1 MRTGREVVVILHDI
15 EVVGSLL
22 AWRARDSNTLW
33 HLTAVIV
40 HGQGVV
46 VGVYEQVVWPQCVKT
61 RCQGRRVGDTGC
73 LSAGGGE
80 VNVWVV
86 TRNAVQRYK
95 SHGHRDAQR
104 SGPSIPCLRV
114 GAPCTVTMCDPVA
127 PGPVRARCC
136 ARYDDELSTICF

>member
-1 MRTGREVVVILHDI
+1 VRTGREVCVILHDI

-61 RCQGRRVGDTGC
+61 RCEGRRVGDTGC

-95 SHGHRDAQR
+95 SHGHRDSRGTQC
-104 SGPSIPCLRV
+104 SVTSHTGTGTHN
-114 GAPCTVTMCDPVA
+114 GAGHLLDGGGARGCPLPVKNQ
-127 PGPVRARCC
+127 GW
-136 ARYDDELSTICF
+136 D

>member
-1 MRTGREVVVILHDI
+1 MCVILHDI

-46 VGVYEQVVWPQCVKT
+46 VASGVYDSEQVVWPQCVKT
-61 RCQGRRVGDTGC
+61 QCQGRRVGDTGC

-80 VNVWVV
+80 VNV
-86 TRNAVQRYK
+86 
-95 SHGHRDAQR
+95 
-104 SGPSIPCLRV
+104 
-114 GAPCTVTMCDPVA
+114 
-127 PGPVRARCC
+127 
-136 ARYDDELSTICF
+136 

>member
-1 MRTGREVVVILHDI
+1 MRTGREVCVILHDI

-22 AWRARDSNTLW
+22 ARRARDSNTLW

-46 VGVYEQVVWPQCVKT
+46 VGVYEQVGWPQCVKT
-61 RCQGRRVGDTGC
+61 RCEGRRVGDTGC

-104 SGPSIPCLRV
+104 SGAPAGRRRCSRVSTPCQESRLGLKTRSV
-114 GAPCTVTMCDPVA
+114 CM
-127 PGPVRARCC
+127 
-136 ARYDDELSTICF
+136 

>member
-1 MRTGREVVVILHDI
+1 MRTGREVCVILHDI

-46 VGVYEQVVWPQCVKT
+46 VGVYKQVGWPLAQCVKT
-61 RCQGRRVGDTGC
+61 RCEGRRVGDTGC

-104 SGPSIPCLRV
+104 SGALAGRRRCSSVSTPCEE
-114 GAPCTVTMCDPVA
+114 
-127 PGPVRARCC
+127 PGPG
-136 ARYDDELSTICF
+136 